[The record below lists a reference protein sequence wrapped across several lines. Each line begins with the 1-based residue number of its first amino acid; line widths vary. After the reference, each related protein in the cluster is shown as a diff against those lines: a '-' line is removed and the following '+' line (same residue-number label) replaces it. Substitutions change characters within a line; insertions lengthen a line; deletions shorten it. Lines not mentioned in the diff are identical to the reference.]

1 MTVVTDAPLRERN
14 KRRTRAR
21 IIDTAIRL
29 IGERGFDGSTVEEIA
44 ADAEVGKGTIYN
56 YFLTKEEIVVAF
68 MADVERR
75 AQEHLQRFS
84 PASRPVEEALADFI
98 LYQFR
103 LKEPYRK
110 FIPIFIAEMFARGE
124 EMRPYVESIQQSVDA
139 PIRDLFSELR
149 ERRLIRPDI
158 ELADLTMIL
167 KMLHFGL
174 TIAWLNDRPPY
185 RETRRLVRQA
195 VRAFAQ
201 GLARNRKTNRRKPAR
216 PKESIR

>member
-1 MTVVTDAPLRERN
+1 MTTVTDVPLRERN

-29 IGERGFDGSTVEEIA
+29 IGERGFDGLTVEEIA
-44 ADAEVGKGTIYN
+44 AAAEVGKGTIYN

-75 AQEHLQRFS
+75 AQERLQRFS
-84 PASRPVEEALADFI
+84 SASRPVEEALADFI

-110 FIPIFIAEMFARGE
+110 FIPTFIAEMFARGD

-139 PIRDLFSELR
+139 PIRELLSELR
-149 ERRLIRPDI
+149 ERRLLRPDI
-158 ELADLTMIL
+158 ELANLTMIF
-167 KMLHFGL
+167 KMHLFGL

-185 RETRRLVRQA
+185 RATARLVRQA
-195 VRAFAQ
+195 ARLFAQ
-201 GLARNRKTNRRKPAR
+201 GIVTNRKAEPRKPAR
-216 PKESIR
+216 RKESIR